1 MIKSYSIENRLIV
14 EAPPEDAALRIFIC
28 ENEED
33 RKRTDDELK
42 LDRHDVDSALD
53 PEEVPRIEFDEDW
66 MYIIWKRPL
75 NVTFDQRLRFDVAS
89 IGILMEAG
97 RLSIITDSDDIT
109 FPQKVYRNVEST
121 TDVLLWL
128 LHSII
133 RHYMEHLKGIKQITT
148 ELQSKINK
156 SMDNTYLLQMF
167 ALSESLTYYMNAIES
182 NELVL
187 TKLHVNAKKVGI
199 SDRQLDLLD
208 DIRLDNQQCARQAEI
223 YSAVLSG
230 LMDARGSI
238 INNNMTSLLRDL
250 TLLNVIFLPL
260 NLIAGIGGMSEF
272 SMMTTGTDW
281 RISYGFFVTGILTL
295 GLLLWAVLTRLLR
308 RR

>member
-14 EAPPEDAALRIFIC
+14 EAPPEDAAIRIFIC

-53 PEEVPRIEFDEDW
+53 PEEVSRIEFDEDW
-66 MYIIWKRPL
+66 MYVIWKRPL

-89 IGILMEAG
+89 MGILMEQG
-97 RLSIITDSDDIT
+97 RLSVIMDSDDIS
-109 FPQKVYRNVEST
+109 FPQKEYKNVEST
-121 TDVLLWL
+121 TDVLLRL
-128 LHSII
+128 LLAII
-133 RHYMEHLKGIKQITT
+133 RHYMDHLKGIKQITT
-148 ELQSKINK
+148 ELQGKINK

-182 NELVL
+182 NEIVL
-187 TKLHVNAKKVGI
+187 TKLHVNARKAGM
-199 SDRQLDLLD
+199 SERQQDLLD

-238 INNNMTSLLRDL
+238 INNNMTTLLRDL

-272 SMMTTGTDW
+272 SMMTNGMDW
-281 RISYGFFVTGILTL
+281 RYAYSLLVAGILAL
-295 GLLLWAVLTRLLR
+295 GLLMWALLVRLLKR
-308 RR
+308 R